1 MTARGWLIAGA
12 CVLAG
17 AVVLGLLVHPHV
29 GSGTSCEGIGFGCT
43 PERDLDTALIVVV
56 YGTTALVA
64 LSIAWWRFHRGR
76 PWRIVL
82 AAGAAVTVVATAVAI
97 WFQLP
102 RYSGSPGPLSGA
114 RAQWE
119 RVLADGR
126 AVAPTGT
133 PLGNALRAI
142 RRSGP
147 LPCLDGYGHPT
158 GSHRLEWSRP
168 GTSGSYGLSS
178 GTQTAAE
185 LDRWAQRLRARGVV
199 VMVEDP
205 GGDPASDRRLRIGGS
220 AADDA
225 GVLAVRA
232 SAYIAELEITAS
244 TGCHRS

>member
-1 MTARGWLIAGA
+1 MAARGWLIAVA
-12 CVLAG
+12 FLLAG

-43 PERDLDTALIVVV
+43 PERDMDTALIVVV
-56 YGTTALVA
+56 YGVTALAA
-64 LSIAWWRFHRGR
+64 LSIAWWLAHRGR
-76 PWRIVL
+76 PWRGALLV
-82 AAGAAVTVVATAVAI
+82 GAALTVAATAVAI
-97 WFQLP
+97 WSQLP
-102 RYSGSPGPLSGA
+102 RYSASPGPLSA
-114 RAQWE
+114 ATAHWE

-126 AVAPTGT
+126 ATAPGGT

-147 LPCLDGYGHPT
+147 LPCLDGYGRPT
-158 GSHRLEWSRP
+158 GLHRFEWSRP

-178 GTQTAAE
+178 GARTAAD
-185 LDRWAQRLRARGVV
+185 LDRWARRLRAHGVAVV
-199 VMVEDP
+199 VRDP
-205 GGDPASDRRLRIGGS
+205 GGDPASDRRLRILGS